1 MGCSSG
7 KSCASDS
14 VATSTQ
20 PPAVARE
27 SSKDAVYLK
36 QAVNTFVGAGT
47 AKDKGGRDTD
57 AKAAAP
63 GLSRSSKSP
72 RPAAN
77 ESTSPQNRKDGKDRK
92 DRRRLREVIGN
103 SAEGK
108 SAGHRSKRAN
118 GHRSIRA
125 LEQSSSRTREC
136 RAPEVLAP
144 RNPGARAPGHSR
156 PKYPSTW
163 ANEHPRF
170 PSTVGLS
177 RQDSDSD
184 SEHPSI
190 WDYGI
195 RARGH
200 SGNWAKYSTHP
211 GIRAYHQSRI

>member
-7 KSCASDS
+7 KSYASDS
-14 VATSTQ
+14 VAKSSQ

-77 ESTSPQNRKDGKDRK
+77 ESTSPQDRK
-92 DRRRLREVIGN
+92 DQDLREVIGN

-136 RAPEVLAP
+136 RAPEALTP
-144 RNPGARAPGHSR
+144 TNPGARAPGHSR

-177 RQDSDSD
+177 ELTSIREWPSGRRQSGT
-184 SEHPSI
+184 
-190 WDYGI
+190 W
-195 RARGH
+195 AR
-200 SGNWAKYSTHP
+200 YSTNP
-211 GIRAYHQSRI
+211 NIRAYHQSRI

>member
-7 KSCASDS
+7 KSYASDS
-14 VATSTQ
+14 VAASSHSA
-20 PPAVARE
+20 AVARE

-36 QAVNTFVGAGT
+36 QAVNTFVGAGA

-63 GLSRSSKSP
+63 GLSGSSKS

-77 ESTSPQNRKDGKDRK
+77 ESTSPQDRK
-92 DRRRLREVIGN
+92 DQDLREVIGN

-136 RAPEVLAP
+136 RAPEDLAP
-144 RNPGARAPGHSR
+144 GNPGARAPGHSR
-156 PKYPSTW
+156 PKSSRPKSPRTW
-163 ANEHPRF
+163 ASEHRRF

-177 RQDSDSD
+177 ELTSIRDW
-184 SEHPSI
+184 PS
-190 WDYGI
+190 
-195 RARGH
+195 ARGQ
-200 SGNWAKYSTHP
+200 SGTWAKYSTNPH
-211 GIRAYHQSRI
+211 IRAYHQSRI